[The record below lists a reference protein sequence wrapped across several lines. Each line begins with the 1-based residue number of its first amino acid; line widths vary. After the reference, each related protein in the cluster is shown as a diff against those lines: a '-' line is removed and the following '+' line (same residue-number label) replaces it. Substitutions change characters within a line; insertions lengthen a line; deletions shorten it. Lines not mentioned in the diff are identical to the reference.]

1 MSDKKPEILSPAGS
15 SESLIAAVRS
25 GADAVYL
32 GSKNFSA
39 RRNAENFC
47 AAELKDAVGYCHERG
62 IKVYLTLNT
71 MIKSKELSSAF
82 ETAEEAY
89 ASGADGIIISDL
101 GLADILRREIPDFPL
116 HGSTQLSVHSP
127 AALSILKEK
136 GFSRIVLAREMSREQ
151 ISEFC
156 EEAKK
161 QKIETEVFVH
171 GALCMS
177 LSGQCLLSSMIGQR
191 SGNRGL
197 CAGPCRLP
205 FCANGSDK
213 NRYDLSLKDLSL
225 INHIDELK
233 AIGVD
238 SLKIEGRMKRPEY
251 VAAATAVCRLR
262 ADGKEDKALEKN
274 LMKIFSRSGFT
285 DGYFI
290 SNTGKEMFGTRTKD
304 DVISSAEA
312 IKQIHELYR
321 KERNSVPLKMDFT
334 AISGK
339 PVRLTV
345 TDGGNTVT
353 EYGAVPEIAQNK
365 PTLAEDIKSSLSKLG
380 STPYFL
386 KEINIKSDDNI
397 FIVGKEINLLRRTAA
412 ERLSLIRKESGKK
425 VINSVYEYDKKEVKI
440 DNNEKCF
447 ILKLPDLKHVPS
459 NLSNV
464 KGIIFPLGTAAPKL
478 QNGIKLIAEIPRL
491 IKDESTVLKKLI
503 LMKRDGFSACYCGE
517 LSAISLSLKAGLEPI
532 GGTSLNI
539 CNYESVNAFLKAGV
553 KTQFIS
559 AEIQADEIPL
569 LKNKNIGCFAFG
581 RLPLM
586 ITANCPVKNSADC
599 SECRKNGNLKD
610 RMGIEFPVA
619 CKNGYC
625 EILNSKPIYLADR
638 KNKLNVK
645 YLLLWFEKESK
656 EEIEEII
663 KKYEIGAPPDF
674 DYTRGLYY
682 RNLL

>member
-1 MSDKKPEILSPAGS
+1 MSDLKPEILSPAGTN
-15 SESLIAAVRS
+15 ESLAAAVRC

-32 GSKNFSA
+32 GAKNFSA
-39 RRNAENFC
+39 RRNAENFGT
-47 AAELKDAVGYCHERG
+47 AELAEAVGYCHERG
-62 IKVYLTLNT
+62 VKVYLTLNT
-71 MIKSKELSSAF
+71 MIKSKELYDAF
-82 ETAEEAY
+82 ETAKKAY
-89 ASGADGIIISDL
+89 ESGADAIIISDL
-101 GLADILRREIPDFPL
+101 GLADVLRREIPDFPL
-116 HGSTQLSVHSP
+116 HGSTQLSVHTP

-136 GFSRIVLAREMSREQ
+136 GFTRVVLSREMSFNQ
-151 ISEFC
+151 ISDFC
-156 EEAKK
+156 RKARKMC
-161 QKIETEVFVH
+161 IETEVFVH

-205 FCANGSDK
+205 FSACGLNEK
-213 NRYDLSLKDLSL
+213 RYDLSLKDLSL
-225 INHIDELK
+225 ISHINELK
-233 AIGVD
+233 EIGVD

-262 ADGKEDKALEKN
+262 ADGRKDSDLEKN

-285 DGYFI
+285 DGYF
-290 SNTGKEMFGTRTKD
+290 TGIKGAEMFGTRTKD
-304 DVISSAEA
+304 DVISSSEA

-321 KERNSVPLKMDFT
+321 KERNSVPLKMNVS
-334 AISGK
+334 ALSGK
-339 PVRLTV
+339 PVSLTA
-345 TDGGNTVT
+345 TDGENTVT
-353 EYGAVPEIAQNK
+353 EYGEIPEKAKNK
-365 PTLAEDIKSSLSKLG
+365 PTAKEDIKAGLLKLG

-386 KEINIKSDDNI
+386 KEINIKTEGNI
-397 FIVGKEINLLRRTAA
+397 FIGGKEINLLRRTAA

-440 DNNEKCF
+440 DNSEKRF
-447 ILKLPDLKHVPS
+447 ILKLPDLKHIPS

-464 KGIIFPLGTAAPKL
+464 KGIIFPLGTVAPKL
-478 QNGIKLIAEIPRL
+478 QNDIKLIAEIPRL
-491 IKDESTVLKKLI
+491 ISDENAVLKKLI
-503 LMKRDGFSACYCGE
+503 LMKQGGFSACYCGE

-539 CNYESVNAFLKAGV
+539 CNYESVNAFLKIGV
-553 KTQFIS
+553 KTQFVS

-569 LKNKNIGCFAFG
+569 LKNKNIGCFAYG

-599 SECRKNGNLKD
+599 SKCLKNGSLKD

-619 CKNGYC
+619 CKDGYC

-638 KNKLNVK
+638 ITELNVK
-645 YLLLWFEKESK
+645 YLLLWFERESK
-656 EEIEEII
+656 EEIERMI
-663 KKYEIGAPPDF
+663 KKYETGVSPDF
-674 DYTRGLYY
+674 DYTRGLYF

>member
-39 RRNAENFC
+39 RRNAENFG

-177 LSGQCLLSSMIGQR
+177 LSGQCLLSSMIGER

-274 LMKIFSRSGFT
+274 LMKIFSRSGFS

-345 TDGGNTVT
+345 TDGENTVT
-353 EYGAVPEIAQNK
+353 E
-365 PTLAEDIKSSLSKLG
+365 
-380 STPYFL
+380 
-386 KEINIKSDDNI
+386 
-397 FIVGKEINLLRRTAA
+397 
-412 ERLSLIRKESGKK
+412 
-425 VINSVYEYDKKEVKI
+425 
-440 DNNEKCF
+440 
-447 ILKLPDLKHVPS
+447 
-459 NLSNV
+459 
-464 KGIIFPLGTAAPKL
+464 
-478 QNGIKLIAEIPRL
+478 
-491 IKDESTVLKKLI
+491 
-503 LMKRDGFSACYCGE
+503 
-517 LSAISLSLKAGLEPI
+517 
-532 GGTSLNI
+532 
-539 CNYESVNAFLKAGV
+539 
-553 KTQFIS
+553 
-559 AEIQADEIPL
+559 
-569 LKNKNIGCFAFG
+569 
-581 RLPLM
+581 
-586 ITANCPVKNSADC
+586 
-599 SECRKNGNLKD
+599 
-610 RMGIEFPVA
+610 
-619 CKNGYC
+619 
-625 EILNSKPIYLADR
+625 
-638 KNKLNVK
+638 
-645 YLLLWFEKESK
+645 
-656 EEIEEII
+656 
-663 KKYEIGAPPDF
+663 
-674 DYTRGLYY
+674 
-682 RNLL
+682 